1 MANKE
6 KHITYHTSLK
16 KTLILYIICC
26 KCKNK
31 NEKIFEEKD
40 PIEIVKNIKNYFKKM
55 GQQFRLKSIDKTRNF
70 YLEEIE
76 QIN

>member
-1 MANKE
+1 M
-6 KHITYHTSLK
+6 
-16 KTLILYIICC
+16 
-26 KCKNK
+26 
-31 NEKIFEEKD
+31 
-40 PIEIVKNIKNYFKKM
+40 VKNIKNYFKIM